1 MPAASGPRQGQRL
14 CDRLVQ
20 KATNAAAIRLQ
31 PAALAQL
38 MLDYDAAID
47 FIEVHQAPVYRDH

>member
-1 MPAASGPRQGQRL
+1 
-14 CDRLVQ
+14 LVQ

-47 FIEVHQAPVYRDH
+47 FIEVHQAPIHRDH

>member
-1 MPAASGPRQGQRL
+1 MPAASGRRQGQRL

-31 PAALAQL
+31 PAALEQL
-38 MLDYDAAID
+38 MIDYNDAID
-47 FIEVHQAPVYRDH
+47 FIEVCAYL